1 MTRGILIFAHNNRDV
16 DYALMS
22 LISGSLAKKNL
33 GLPVSLVTDKTT
45 LAWMEESNI
54 IDKANNI
61 FDKII
66 VSEKPE
72 TSNSRRLHDG
82 NTSKSVPFVNL
93 NRNDA
98 YSLTPYEQ
106 TLLIDSDYLIFTN
119 NLNNYWEYSDKVLL
133 GKAINDIVGDERL
146 GYHDKYVSDTGV
158 HLYWATTV
166 MFTKN
171 EYSKNFFLL
180 LSYVKENYEYFSDLF
195 RFRIKNYR
203 NDIAFSITQHIMDG
217 FETKSEVHLPA
228 VFSTLDKDI
237 LHSVDKNGR
246 LLFLINKI
254 IDEQFFPAL
263 LSEVDIHV
271 MNKASITRNSES
283 LLELT

>member
-1 MTRGILIFAHNNRDV
+1 MNRGILIFAHNNRDV

-22 LISGSLAKKNL
+22 LISGGLAKKHL
-33 GLPVSLVTDKTT
+33 GLPVSLVTDQTT
-45 LAWMEESNI
+45 IEWMETSGIKN
-54 IDKANNI
+54 KADNL
-61 FDKII
+61 FDHIL
-66 VSEKPE
+66 VTDKPE
-72 TSNSRRLHDG
+72 TNNTRRLHDG
-82 NTSKSVPFVNL
+82 NSSKSVPFVNL

-98 YSLTPYEQ
+98 YTLTPYDQ
-106 TLLIDSDYLIFTN
+106 TLLIDSDYLIFSNT
-119 NLNNYWEYSDKVLL
+119 LNNYWEYSDRVLL
-133 GKAINDIVGDERL
+133 GTAIDDIVGNERL

-180 LSYVKENYEYFSDLF
+180 LSYVKENYEYFADLF

-217 FETKSEVHLPA
+217 FETKADVHLPA

-237 LHSVDKNGR
+237 LHSIDSNNK
-246 LLFLINKI
+246 LIFLINTVINEK
-254 IDEQFFPAL
+254 FFPV
-263 LSEVDIHV
+263 SISDIDVHI
-271 MNKASITRNSES
+271 MNKASITRNADR
-283 LLELT
+283 LLELI